1 MGWFQRSERATARQ
15 WAQVAADQELARLH
29 ETQLAE
35 HLSAQAILDE
45 QWSLLCAND
54 PTLVLTILEEAFEE
68 N

>member
-1 MGWFQRSERATARQ
+1 MAAGSGE
-15 WAQVAADQELARLH
+15 WASAPADQELARLH

-54 PTLVLTILEEAFEE
+54 PTPEAETAALGCAARE
-68 N
+68 